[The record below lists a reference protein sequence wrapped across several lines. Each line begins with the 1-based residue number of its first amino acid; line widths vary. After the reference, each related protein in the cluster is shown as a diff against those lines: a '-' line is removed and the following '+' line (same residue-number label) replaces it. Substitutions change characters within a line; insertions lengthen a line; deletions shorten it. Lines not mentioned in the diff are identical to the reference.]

1 VPKLLDLVDGIAEL
15 VETDV
20 EMPLLLLEF
29 FLLLVEQPDIVVD
42 AGVIS
47 MAKLSRR
54 REPLTNRGNAS
65 E

>member
-1 VPKLLDLVDGIAEL
+1 VPQVLNLADGIAEL

-20 EMPLLLLEF
+20 EMPLLLFEF

-47 MAKLSRR
+47 MARFSERR
-54 REPLTNRGNAS
+54 APLTNRGNAS
-65 E
+65 G